1 MGKDCVWCGVSTWVP
16 RIAAQLATLGANML
30 KLEISGVRL
39 SNQVYLSEAEGGARL
54 TSDI

>member
-1 MGKDCVWCGVSTWVP
+1 MIVYGVSTWVP
-16 RIAAQLATLGANML
+16 RIAAQLATQGANML

>member
-39 SNQVYLSEAEGGARL
+39 SNQVYLSEAEGGG
-54 TSDI
+54 TINE